1 MVVYPDAG
9 AAWAPASLRPRRDP
23 VTTTQPAIVL
33 TTFTFED
40 EAERSAFRQ
49 DRLGDVARFLF
60 EHLGRYGDPREQ
72 IQRCLRRASGSAPT
86 DGGTVTLAED
96 GGAIVGAV
104 VTNDTHMAQYTPE
117 NLLVY
122 IATHEAH
129 RGRGIGSALMERA
142 IASVDG
148 SVALHVEHD
157 NPAAALYRKL
167 GFTNKYLEMRLE
179 R

>member
-1 MVVYPDAG
+1 MFAYPDAG
-9 AAWAPASLRPRRDP
+9 AAWVPASLRPRRDP
-23 VTTTQPAIVL
+23 VTTTHPAIVL

-40 EAERSAFRQ
+40 EAERSAFQR
-49 DRLGDVARFLF
+49 DRLGAVAGFLF
-60 EHLGRYGDPREQ
+60 EHLGRYGDPLEQ
-72 IQRCLRRASGSAPT
+72 IERCLRRASGSGPT
-86 DGGTVTLAED
+86 DGGTVTVAED
-96 GGAIVGAV
+96 AGEIVGAV
-104 VTNDTHMAQYTPE
+104 VTNDTHMAEYTPE

-122 IATHEAH
+122 IATHAAH

-142 IASVDG
+142 LDSVEG

-167 GFTNKYLEMRLE
+167 GFTSKYLEMRLV